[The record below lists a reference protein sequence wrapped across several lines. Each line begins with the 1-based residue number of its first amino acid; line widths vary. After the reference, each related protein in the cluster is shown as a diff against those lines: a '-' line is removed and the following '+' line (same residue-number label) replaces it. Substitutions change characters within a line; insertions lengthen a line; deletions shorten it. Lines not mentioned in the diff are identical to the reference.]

1 MGTKETKNVNNVA
14 KKVFGLL
21 LPTKKAK
28 IIASIIV
35 IIIIVGIASFPFL
48 NNSKAKVDTTL
59 LINKLEESSELTT
72 VKLNYK
78 GFAKYEDEGVV
89 LLNRANFSMLYKAT
103 ARIGVD
109 VKKVSVKADD
119 VRRIVYVTIPK
130 AEVQDVKVDASSI
143 EYFDESFAIFNVNEK
158 EDGNKAIALAEE
170 AAKKEIHEMGGLQMA
185 DAQAATLVKGILANA
200 IPDDYTI
207 EVKEAE

>member
-1 MGTKETKNVNNVA
+1 M
-14 KKVFGLL
+14 
-21 LPTKKAK
+21 
-28 IIASIIV
+28 
-35 IIIIVGIASFPFL
+35 
-48 NNSKAKVDTTL
+48 
-59 LINKLEESSELTT
+59 
-72 VKLNYK
+72 KLNYK